1 MMRVLGALALAALL
15 GLAACARGPGP
26 PLGAVGISLE
36 DGRIAAAVRS
46 ALLSDRDLSLRDIAV
61 EVHRGVV
68 SLAGEVRTADEAERA
83 LTLVRAVRGVGEVKS
98 TLKVVPG
105 TLRSKR

>member
-1 MMRVLGALALAALL
+1 MMRVLAVMALAALL
-15 GLAACARGPGP
+15 GVAACARGPGP
-26 PLGAVGISLE
+26 PLGTVGISLD

-61 EVHRGVV
+61 EVQRGVV

-83 LTLVRAVRGVGEVKS
+83 LTIVRAVRGVGDVKS

-105 TLRSKR
+105 TLHYRP